1 MFKSRRIR
9 HFSHRRSF
17 AGASAFE
24 EVRDWIR
31 SLEESF
37 GSFLLLAQQ
46 SQDVPAV
53 SEQIGTGW
61 EQRVVKIHRRG
72 FIAVTE
78 TYERHRASRPAQN
91 RGYIASCVIYK
102 WWL

>member
-1 MFKSRRIR
+1 
-9 HFSHRRSF
+9 
-17 AGASAFE
+17 
-24 EVRDWIR
+24 
-31 SLEESF
+31 
-37 GSFLLLAQQ
+37 
-46 SQDVPAV
+46 V